1 LHRSFLLPRLAP
13 LLLLTGCLAVEMPD
27 ARLDVPG
34 SFRAGAARDAAPVR
48 PDWWRSFRSG
58 ELTRLA
64 DAAETS
70 NLDIAAAMARIEQ
83 ADAQARIAGAPLLPF
98 VGASAEGGRN
108 RGATAG
114 RAGASGVSHGQNQ
127 YSLGLNTSYELDIWG
142 KNRAALRSAEQS
154 ALATRYERDTVAL
167 TATSATAQL
176 YFRILAA
183 RDRKRIANQNLASAS
198 RVLRLINERLTVGTA
213 TALDLAQQESVVAN
227 LRAAIPPLDQEIDQ
241 DIASLAVLIGRA
253 PERVTVA
260 GTGMSAV
267 VLPQVAPGLPS
278 SLLLRR
284 PDIAFAEAQL
294 ASANASIEVARA
306 ALFPTIALTGSG
318 GLQSL
323 ALGRFFD
330 PSATFYSIAAGL
342 TQTVFDNGRLQNE
355 VSLQGARQQELLE
368 LYRKSV
374 LTAFSEVERALV
386 AVRQLAEQERL
397 QRESLVS
404 SRRAYELSEQR
415 LQEGTVDIVTVLNT
429 QQALFQ
435 AEDALT
441 QVRLSRLLAA
451 VALYQALGGGFVK
464 PGPADARPRP

>member
-1 LHRSFLLPRLAP
+1 MPRPFALLRLAP
-13 LLLLTGCLAVEMPD
+13 LLLLSGCLAVEQPD

-34 SFRAGAARDAAPVR
+34 SFRAGGPRDAAPVR
-48 PDWWRSFRSG
+48 SDWWRSFRSG

-64 DAAETS
+64 GSAETG
-70 NLDIAAAMARIEQ
+70 NLDVAAAMARIEQ

-98 VGASAEGGRN
+98 VGGSADAGRS

-114 RAGASGVSHGQNQ
+114 RSTSVGDGRNQ
-127 YSLGLNTSYELDIWG
+127 YSFGLNTNFELDIWG

-154 ALATRYERDTVAL
+154 AVAARYERDTVAL
-167 TATSATAQL
+167 TSVSATAQL

-183 RDRKRIANQNLASAS
+183 RDRRRIANENLESAT
-198 RVLRLINERLTVGTA
+198 RVLRLIRERLTVGTA
-213 TALDLAQQESVVAN
+213 TALDLAQQESIVAN
-227 LRAAIPPLDQEIDQ
+227 QRAGIPPLDQEIEQ

-253 PERVTVA
+253 PERITVA
-260 GTGMSAV
+260 GSGMNAV
-267 VLPQVAPGLPS
+267 SVPQVAPGLPS

-284 PDIAFAEAQL
+284 PDIAFAEANL
-294 ASANASIEVARA
+294 AAANASVETARA
-306 ALFPTIALTGSG
+306 ALFPTITLTGST

-323 ALGRFFD
+323 ALSRLFD
-330 PSATFYSIAAGL
+330 PTATFYSLAAGL
-342 TQTVFDNGRLQNE
+342 TQPIFDNGRLQAE
-355 VSLQGARQQELLE
+355 VALQTARQKELLE
-368 LYRKSV
+368 NYRKTV
-374 LTAFSEVERALV
+374 LTAFSDVERALV
-386 AVRQLAEQERL
+386 ATRYLAEQERL

-429 QQALFQ
+429 QQTLFQ

-441 QVRLSRLLAA
+441 QIRLSRLLAA

-464 PGPADARPRP
+464 PGPADAKPRP